1 MTSPQ
6 QPQPQP
12 EPHDTDAP
20 GTGPTPPAGAPRP
33 PAQQAAPQPPAEQP
47 EPRPLAAHAPP
58 QQQAQPAEQQP
69 AQRQAQPPAHA
80 PQAGPAPQQAQAP
93 QAGAPAREPGTMTL
107 QAQQPSATA
116 PGKEAG
122 TMTLQAQ
129 PAPQAPQAAPQ
140 APQNAPH
147 APQGA
152 PKDAGTMTLQA
163 QQPPA
168 GPPPQQAPYQQP
180 HQPAQPQQP
189 HRQPAPQQAQQPP
202 QQQQIPAAWQAAG
215 PGGTGPTYVSPIPVR
230 RTTLGHALASEW
242 TKIRSVRSTMWTLGV
257 LVLLNVGI
265 GLLTALA
272 LADPDRVVEPVLG
285 FAWFGLLL
293 GTLCVIP
300 LGVLVISS
308 EYGTGMIRTTFTA
321 CPSRARVLTAKAIV
335 LFALTFVVTTASN
348 ALVAVAH
355 AGMLTGPAPTGDEW
369 LRATVGSGLFVAVL
383 SLLSLGAGTLLRH
396 SAGAI
401 SAMTGLVLLPML
413 MAVFMITSES
423 LRPFATKLIEYSI
436 PNNLG
441 ALFGQPFMPDGPTGW
456 QPLLVLLAVTAVVL
470 GGAYAALHK
479 RDV

>member
-12 EPHDTDAP
+12 EPHATEAP
-20 GTGPTPPAGAPRP
+20 GTGPTPPAGAPQP
-33 PAQQAAPQPPAEQP
+33 PAQPPAAQPPAEQP
-47 EPRPLAAHAPP
+47 EPRPLAAHASP
-58 QQQAQPAEQQP
+58 QQQPQPPAHTPQRQPAEQSP
-69 AQRQAQPPAHA
+69 AQPQPSAQPPA
-80 PQAGPAPQQAQAP
+80 
-93 QAGAPAREPGTMTL
+93 REAGTMML
-107 QAQQPSATA
+107 QAQQPPAAA

-122 TMTLQAQ
+122 TMMLQA
-129 PAPQAPQAAPQ
+129 QAAPQ
-140 APQNAPH
+140 APHGAPQAPH
-147 APQGA
+147 GAPQSAPQAPQSA

-168 GPPPQQAPYQQP
+168 GPPPQQVPYQQAPYQQP
-180 HQPAQPQQP
+180 HQPAPHQQAPQQA
-189 HRQPAPQQAQQPP
+189 APQQAQQPP
-202 QQQQIPAAWQAAG
+202 HQQQIPAAWQAAG
-215 PGGTGPTYVSPIPVR
+215 PGGTGPAYVSPIPVR
-230 RTTLGHALASEW
+230 RTNLGHALTSEW

-272 LADPDRVVEPVLG
+272 LADPDRVVEPKLG

-335 LFALTFVVTTASN
+335 LFALTFVVTTVSN

-355 AGMLTGPAPTGDEW
+355 SGMLTGPAPTGDEW

-383 SLLSLGAGTLLRH
+383 SLLSLAAGTLLRH

-423 LRPFATKLIEYSI
+423 LRPFATKLIEYSV
-436 PNNLG
+436 PNNL
-441 ALFGQPFMPDGPTGW
+441 ASLYGQPFMPDGPTGW
-456 QPLLVLLAVTAVVL
+456 QPLLVLAGVTAVVL

>member
-107 QAQQPSATA
+107 QAQQP
-116 PGKEAG
+116 
-122 TMTLQAQ
+122 
-129 PAPQAPQAAPQ
+129 
-140 APQNAPH
+140 
-147 APQGA
+147 
-152 PKDAGTMTLQA
+152 
-163 QQPPA
+163 PA

-215 PGGTGPTYVSPIPVR
+215 PGGTGPAYVSPIPVR

-441 ALFGQPFMPDGPTGW
+441 ALYGQPFMPDGPTGW
-456 QPLLVLLAVTAVVL
+456 QPLLVLLGVTAVVL

>member
-20 GTGPTPPAGAPRP
+20 GAGAPTPPAGAPEP
-33 PAQQAAPQPPAEQP
+33 PAQPPVQPPAEQP
-47 EPRPLAAHAPP
+47 EPRPLAAHPQPEQQAQQPP
-58 QQQAQPAEQQP
+58 QQQPAEQ
-69 AQRQAQPPAHA
+69 AQAQP
-80 PQAGPAPQQAQAP
+80 Q
-93 QAGAPAREPGTMTL
+93 PAREAGTMML
-107 QAQQPSATA
+107 QAQQPPAAA
-116 PGKEAG
+116 PGREAG
-122 TMTLQAQ
+122 TMMLQA
-129 PAPQAPQAAPQ
+129 QAAPQ
-140 APQNAPH
+140 GQPAPHGGPH

-152 PKDAGTMTLQA
+152 PRDAGTMTLQA

-168 GPPPQQAPYQQP
+168 GPAPQQPPYQP
-180 HQPAQPQQP
+180 HQPAQ
-189 HRQPAPQQAQQPP
+189 QQAQQPP
-202 QQQQIPAAWQAAG
+202 RQQQIPAAWQAAG
-215 PGGTGPTYVSPIPVR
+215 PGGTAPAYVSPIPVR
-230 RTTLGHALASEW
+230 RTNLGHALASEW

-265 GLLTALA
+265 GLLTSLA
-272 LADPDRVVEPVLG
+272 LAGPDREVAPVLG

-335 LFALTFVVTTASN
+335 LFTLTFVVTTVSN
-348 ALVAVAH
+348 VLVAVVH
-355 AGMLTGPAPTGDEW
+355 AGMLNGPAPTGDQW

-383 SLLSLGAGTLLRH
+383 CLLALGAGTLLRH

-413 MAVFMITSES
+413 MAVFMIGSES
-423 LRPFATKLIEYSI
+423 LRPFAAKLIEYSV

-441 ALFGQPFMPDGPTGW
+441 ALYDQPFMPDGPSGW

-470 GGAYAALHK
+470 GGAYAALEK